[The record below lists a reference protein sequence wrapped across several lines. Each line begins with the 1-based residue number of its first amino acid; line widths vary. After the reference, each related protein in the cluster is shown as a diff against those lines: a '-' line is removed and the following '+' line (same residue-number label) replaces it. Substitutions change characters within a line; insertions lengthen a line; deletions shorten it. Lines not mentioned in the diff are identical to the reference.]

1 MKSPTIII
9 AFLIAALPCTCQAF
23 CFEEAGQEYNIAPLL
38 LWSIAKNESGFNP
51 QAVGRNTNGTFD
63 YGVMQINS
71 TWATTL
77 GKERWN
83 ALADPCTN
91 VRTGAWILRQCI
103 DKYGYNWKAVGC
115 YNSQTPSKR
124 DRYAARIE
132 TIIQKAQKTVQRKLP
147 QASPPE
153 QTAAVEPWDT
163 FFAKTDDDN
172 RNRE

>member
-1 MKSPTIII
+1 MFYRGIIV
-9 AFLIAALPCTCQAF
+9 AALIALPSVSQAF
-23 CFEEAGQEYNIAPLL
+23 CFEEAGQEYNISPLL

-51 QAVGRNTNGTFD
+51 TAIGRNTNGSYD
-63 YGVMQINS
+63 YGVMQIN
-71 TWATTL
+71 TIWAKTL

-103 DKYGYNWKAVGC
+103 DKYGYNWTAVGC

-132 TIIQKAQKTVQRKLP
+132 AEVRRVRKIVAPRKQLETLPAQI
-147 QASPPE
+147 
-153 QTAAVEPWDT
+153 AAVEPWDT
-163 FFAKTDDDN
+163 VFGKSDDA
-172 RNRE
+172 RRSLE

>member
-1 MKSPTIII
+1 MNLPNIII
-9 AFLIAALPCTCQAF
+9 ALLITALPITGHAF
-23 CFEEAGQEYNIAPLL
+23 CFEEAGKEYNIAPLL
-38 LWSIAKNESGFNP
+38 LWGIAKHESGFNP
-51 QAVGRNTNGTFD
+51 QAIGRNTNGTFD

-71 TWATTL
+71 SWASTL
-77 GKERWN
+77 GKDRWN

-132 TIIQKAQKTVQRKLP
+132 AEIRKARKNVQIKP

-153 QTAAVEPWDT
+153 QTAAAETWDT
-163 FFAKTDDDN
+163 FIGKTDDTN
-172 RNRE
+172 RNQE